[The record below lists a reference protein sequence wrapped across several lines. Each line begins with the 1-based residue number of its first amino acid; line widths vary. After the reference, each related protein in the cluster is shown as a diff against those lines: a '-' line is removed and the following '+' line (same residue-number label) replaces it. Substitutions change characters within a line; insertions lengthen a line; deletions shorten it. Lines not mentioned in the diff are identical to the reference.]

1 MKHYKLSPT
10 ALNLFKDCPRCF
22 WLDKNENL
30 RRPRGIFPTLPGGM
44 DLVIKKY
51 FDKYRAQGKLPPEI
65 EGKVKG
71 ALFSDAPLL
80 EKWRSWRLTNL
91 RYEDK
96 LLNASLSGALDDCLA
111 EGDFYI
117 PIDYKTRGYELTY
130 DPAKYYQTQLDCY
143 CLILESSGYKTKS
156 LSYLIY
162 YWPLEICTQ
171 NMVKFN
177 VTSYEIKTDIKAAQK
192 IFENAINLLR
202 ADIPQESANCE
213 YCNLIANR
221 EAGEHF

>member
-10 ALNLFKDCPRCF
+10 ALNLFKNCPRCF

-51 FDKYRAQGKLPPEI
+51 FDKYRAQEKLPPEI
-65 EGKVKG
+65 EGKVEG
-71 ALFSDAPLL
+71 RLFSDTKLL
-80 EKWRSWRLTNL
+80 EKWRSWRLTDL

-96 LLNASLSGALDDCLA
+96 KLNASLSGALDDCL
-111 EGDFYI
+111 EDKGVYI
-117 PIDYKTRGYELTY
+117 PIDYKTRGYELTG

-143 CLILESSGYKTKS
+143 CLILEASGYKTKS

-162 YWPLEICTQ
+162 YWPLEISTQ

-177 VTSYEIKTDIKAAQK
+177 VTPYEIKTDIKAAQK
-192 IFENAINLLR
+192 IFENAVNLLR
-202 ADIPQESANCE
+202 ADIPQESPNCE
-213 YCNLIANR
+213 YCNLITNR
-221 EAGEHF
+221 ETE